1 MKKLKS
7 LWLTLTGSV
16 SSVVPVLFAC
26 CKSGACV
33 GVCASPVASLF
44 GISTASIAGSPL
56 MSALEPLLIAIS
68 AVSFTVSYYTLYVL
82 PKLATCNTGA
92 DCACGPTAAEKRKV
106 RFSKSIFW
114 VGLIA
119 SILFLTYFEYQKYQS
134 NVAAATN
141 ASSCS
146 PDAAGDCCPEAE
158 MTGTALDTTDCSG
171 DACCDSTS
179 TH

>member
-106 RFSKSIFW
+106 RLSKSIFW

-119 SILFLTYFEYQKYQS
+119 SIFFLTYFEFQKYQT
-134 NVAAATN
+134 NVATASS

-146 PDAAGDCCPEAE
+146 ADAAGDCCPEAE
-158 MTGTALDTTDCSG
+158 ATGTASDTTDCSG

-179 TH
+179 IH

>member
-1 MKKLKS
+1 MKKLKL

-44 GISTASIAGSPL
+44 GISTASLANSPL

-68 AVSFTVSYYTLYVL
+68 AVSFTVSYYTLYIL
-82 PKLATCNTGA
+82 PRYAVCGTGA
-92 DCACGPTAAEKRKV
+92 DCACGPTDAEKRKV
-106 RFSKSIFW
+106 RLSKSIFW
-114 VGLIA
+114 IGLIT
-119 SILFLTYFEYQKYQS
+119 SVLFLTYFEYQKYQS
-134 NVAAATN
+134 NVTAANTQ
-141 ASSCS
+141 SCS
-146 PDAAGDCCPEAE
+146 SGANSECCPELKDAE
-158 MTGTALDTTDCSG
+158 ILGDSTDCS
-171 DACCDSTS
+171 DAHCCDSNS